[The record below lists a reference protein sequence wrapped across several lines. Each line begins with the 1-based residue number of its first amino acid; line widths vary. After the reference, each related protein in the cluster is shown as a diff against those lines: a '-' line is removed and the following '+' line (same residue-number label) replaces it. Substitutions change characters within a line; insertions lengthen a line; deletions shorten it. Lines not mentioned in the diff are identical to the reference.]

1 MSINLD
7 VSKNA
12 LEKHALTT
20 LTPTAAIGTFQ
31 KTSGCKRG
39 TSWSLHRPDRYLWAD
54 SAYERS
60 RTDDVFSTDHFD
72 SEKPI
77 SGGIF
82 HVTPGD
88 ELLTYTYKYHELK
101 YIISGTIILDEKNTG
116 EKIVGEAGDVISSA
130 CQIACHDLRPSCG
143 HI

>member
-1 MSINLD
+1 MYPSDRLSINLD

-20 LTPTAAIGTFQ
+20 LTPTAAI
-31 KTSGCKRG
+31 
-39 TSWSLHRPDRYLWAD
+39 
-54 SAYERS
+54 
-60 RTDDVFSTDHFD
+60 DDVFSTDHFD

-116 EKIVGEAGDVISSA
+116 EKIVGEAGDVISIKAGSTITFSSPTPGGGKA
-130 CQIACHDLRPSCG
+130 FYVGQRKLRDF
-143 HI
+143 